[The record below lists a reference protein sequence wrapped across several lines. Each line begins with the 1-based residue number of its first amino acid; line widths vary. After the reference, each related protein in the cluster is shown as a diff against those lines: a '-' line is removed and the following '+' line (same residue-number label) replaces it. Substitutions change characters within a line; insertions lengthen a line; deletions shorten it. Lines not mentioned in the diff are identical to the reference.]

1 MLLCEDIASMRNFYV
16 DKLGLNVHREIPDRY
31 LELKVG
37 ATTLALRLRGRT
49 YDGPSPDRNSASV
62 QLAFRV
68 PPGDV
73 DIAAQQLID
82 HSIELLEPV
91 QEFPDFGHRALF
103 VADPEQNVIEI
114 FAEV

>member
-49 YDGPSPDRNSASV
+49 YDGPSPDRNSATV